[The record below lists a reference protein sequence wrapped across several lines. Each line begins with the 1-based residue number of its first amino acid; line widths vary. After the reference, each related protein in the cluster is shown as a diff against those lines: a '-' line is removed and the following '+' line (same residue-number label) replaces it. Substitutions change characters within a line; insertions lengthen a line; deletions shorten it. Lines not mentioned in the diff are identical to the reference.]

1 MSQTYYFVAA
11 SQSFIESEPLN
22 EVLEERTRNYGEQGK
37 PIDFFYVE
45 RPAFLEAAE
54 LAELNAKIE
63 KPAVAIISTDPKM
76 IRWLR
81 LRLEFV
87 EMGEFQAENLDGAKR
102 SLG

>member
-22 EVLEERTRNYGEQGK
+22 EVLAERTRNYAEKNK

-45 RPAFLEAAE
+45 RPAFLDAPE
-54 LAELNAKIE
+54 LAELSAKVDR
-63 KPAVAIISTDPKM
+63 PAVAVISTDPKM

-87 EMGEFQAENLDGAKR
+87 EMGEFQAENQEKATR
-102 SLG
+102 SLV